1 MTTPRMSSEEI
12 RAAAEVHRELGPEYG
27 DAVVESFMRKIDEEI
42 RARVDA
48 HLASVPQP
56 KTRPAPPD
64 PAVLARRRSVLT
76 GVAIGAAGAG
86 VPLTMV
92 AYRLAAYQGDS
103 GFLVIIWFV
112 VTVIYIATGFGTG
125 AFRLPGRR

>member
-27 DAVVESFMRKIDEEI
+27 DAVVESFMRKIDDQI

-48 HLASVPQP
+48 HLASVPQRQV
-56 KTRPAPPD
+56 RPAAPD
-64 PAVLARRRSVLT
+64 PAVIARRPSVLA

-86 VPLTMV
+86 VPLTMF
-92 AYRLAAYQGDS
+92 AYQMAGYQSDRQ
-103 GFLVIIWFV
+103 FLVAI
-112 VTVIYIATGFGTG
+112 
-125 AFRLPGRR
+125 

>member
-1 MTTPRMSSEEI
+1 
-12 RAAAEVHRELGPEYG
+12 
-27 DAVVESFMRKIDEEI
+27 
-42 RARVDA
+42 
-48 HLASVPQP
+48 
-56 KTRPAPPD
+56 
-64 PAVLARRRSVLT
+64 VLT

>member
-1 MTTPRMSSEEI
+1 MTTQRMSSEEI
-12 RAAAEVHRELGPEYG
+12 RAAAEVHSELGPEYG

-56 KTRPAPPD
+56 RTSPAPPD
-64 PAVLARRRSVLT
+64 PALLAKRRSVLA

-86 VPLTMV
+86 VPVSLF
-92 AYRLAAYQGDS
+92 AYRMAAYQGDS
-103 GFLVIIWFV
+103 GLLVMIWFV
-112 VTVIYIATGFGTG
+112 VTVIYIATGFATG
-125 AFRLPGRR
+125 AF